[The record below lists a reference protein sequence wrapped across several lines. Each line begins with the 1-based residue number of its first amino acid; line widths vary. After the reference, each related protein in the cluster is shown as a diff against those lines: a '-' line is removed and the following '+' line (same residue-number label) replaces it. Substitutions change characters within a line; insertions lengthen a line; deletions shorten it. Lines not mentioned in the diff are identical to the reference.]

1 MSKWMLPFLV
11 AILFLTTTIE
21 NPAAF
26 ASSLNDM
33 KEEKQN
39 LDKKKEEL
47 NTGIKVKDS
56 EINKVESKV
65 ESIRSQINELTNKVN
80 KTNADIQRVEE
91 EITKTTEEIKK
102 LQESIA
108 QLEKRI
114 EERDV
119 VLRERIRAMQVTGG
133 QVNYLDVLLGAN
145 NFSDFID
152 RFSAVSTLME
162 ADRDIMKQQN
172 EDKEQLQVE
181 KKLVEQKLS
190 EQEKKKDELTRLK
203 ASLDSQKKE
212 KAQLVSEL
220 EAEQKKLGKEKQ
232 KLEKEYHEA
241 HEISKEVEQ
250 AIIAEEA
257 RIAELARQAEIA
269 RKKAEEEQ
277 RQKAAAAA
285 AQKASASKGSGKS
298 TNTSAPA
305 ATPATPATPA
315 PSVSTGDWTRPA
327 AGRISSEYGYRDI
340 GFASKNHRGIDVA
353 NSPGTPILAAGHG
366 VVQRTGVLGTYGNII
381 MIKHSVNGKIY
392 TTLYAHLSSIGVS
405 TGQVVTKGQVIGGM
419 GNTGRSSGPHLHFE
433 FHVGGWT
440 GYGNSVVN
448 PRSYVPF

>member
-21 NPAAF
+21 NPTAF

-47 NTGIKVKDS
+47 NSGIKVKDS

-65 ESIRSQINELTNKVN
+65 EAIRSQINELTNKVN
-80 KTNADIQRVEE
+80 KTNADIERVEE
-91 EITKTTEEIKK
+91 DIAQTTEEIKK

-119 VLRERIRAMQVTGG
+119 VLRDRIRAMQVTGG

-145 NFSDFID
+145 SFSDFID

-162 ADRDIMKQQN
+162 ADRGIMKQQT
-172 EDKEQLQVE
+172 EDKEQLEVE

-220 EAEQKKLGKEKQ
+220 EAEQKKLGQEKQ

-250 AIIAEEA
+250 AIVAEEA

-269 RKKAEEEQ
+269 RKKAEEAE
-277 RQKAAAAA
+277 RKKAAAAAEA
-285 AQKASASKGSGKS
+285 AQKASASKSGGKSSGKS
-298 TNTSAPA
+298 TNPVPA
-305 ATPATPATPA
+305 APA

-327 AGRISSEYGYRDI
+327 SGRISSEYGYRDI
-340 GFASKNHRGIDVA
+340 GFASSNHRGIDIA

-392 TTLYAHLSSIGVS
+392 TTLYAHLSSVNVS
-405 TGQVVTKGQVIGGM
+405 SGQVVTKGQVIGGM

-440 GYGNSVVN
+440 GYGNSAVN

>member
-1 MSKWMLPFLV
+1 MLPFLV
-11 AILFLTTTIE
+11 AILFLSTAIE
-21 NPAAF
+21 NPTAF
-26 ASSLNDM
+26 ASSLKDM
-33 KEEKQN
+33 QEEKDN

-47 NTGIKVKDS
+47 NSDIKVKDS
-56 EINKVESKV
+56 EISKVESKV

-80 KTNADIQRVEE
+80 KTNADIKLVEE
-91 EITKTTEEIKK
+91 EIAQTTGEIEK

-119 VLRERIRAMQVTGG
+119 VLRDRIRAMQVTGG

-145 NFSDFID
+145 SFSDFID

-162 ADRDIMKQQN
+162 ADRNIMKQQS
-172 EDKEQLQVE
+172 EDKEQLEVE
-181 KKLVEQKLS
+181 KKLVEQKLN

-212 KAQLVSEL
+212 KAQLAKEL
-220 EAEQKKLGKEKQ
+220 EEEQQKLGQEKK
-232 KLEKEYHEA
+232 KLEKQYHEA

-250 AIIAEEA
+250 AIYAEEE

-269 RKKAEEEQ
+269 RKKAEEAE
-277 RQKAAAAA
+277 RKKAAAAAAEA
-285 AQKASASKGSGKS
+285 AQKASASKGSGTS
-298 TNTSAPA
+298 TNSVPA
-305 ATPATPATPA
+305 APA
-315 PSVSTGDWTRPA
+315 PSVSSGNWTRPA

-340 GFASKNHRGIDVA
+340 GFASSNHRGIDIA
-353 NSPGTPILAAGHG
+353 NGVGTPILAAGHG
-366 VVQRTGVLGTYGNII
+366 VVQRTGVIGTYGNIV
-381 MIKHSVNGKIY
+381 MIKHSVDGKIY

-405 TGQVVTKGQVIGGM
+405 TGQVVSKGQVIGKM

-440 GYGNSVVN
+440 GYGPSVVN

>member
-1 MSKWMLPFLV
+1 MLPFLI
-11 AILFLTTTIE
+11 AILFLSTAIE
-21 NPAAF
+21 NPTAF
-26 ASSLNDM
+26 ASSLKDM
-33 KEEKQN
+33 QVEKEN
-39 LDKKKEEL
+39 LEKKKEGL
-47 NTGIKVKDS
+47 NSDINVKDS
-56 EINKVESKV
+56 EISKVELKV

-80 KTNADIQRVEE
+80 KTNADIERVEE
-91 EITKTTEEIKK
+91 EIAQTTGEIKK

-119 VLRERIRAMQVTGG
+119 VLRDRIRAMQVTGG

-145 NFSDFID
+145 SFSDFVD

-162 ADRDIMKQQN
+162 ADRTIMKQQS
-172 EDKEQLQVE
+172 EDKEQLEVE
-181 KKLVEQKLS
+181 EKLVEQKLND
-190 EQEKKKDELTRLK
+190 QENKKDELTKLK

-212 KAQLVSEL
+212 KAQLVNEL
-220 EAEQKKLGKEKQ
+220 EEEQQKLGQEKK
-232 KLEKEYHEA
+232 KLEKEYTET

-250 AIIAEEA
+250 AIYAEEE

-269 RKKAEEEQ
+269 RKKAEEEE
-277 RQKAAAAA
+277 RKKAATAAAEAATA
-285 AQKASASKGSGKS
+285 AQKASASKSNGKS
-298 TNTSAPA
+298 NGNVTSPVPA
-305 ATPATPATPA
+305 APA

-327 AGRISSEYGYRDI
+327 AGRISSEYGYRQLD
-340 GFASKNHRGIDVA
+340 FVESTNHRGIDIA
-353 NSPGTPILAAGHG
+353 NSTGTPILAAGHG
-366 VVQRTGVLGTYGNII
+366 VVQRTGVIGTYGNVI
-381 MIKHSVNGKIY
+381 MIKHSIDGKIY

-405 TGQVVTKGQVIGGM
+405 SGQVVSKGQVIGKM

-440 GYGNSVVN
+440 GYGPSVVN

>member
-250 AIIAEEA
+250 AIVAEEA

-269 RKKAEEEQ
+269 RKKAEEAE
-277 RQKAAAAA
+277 RKKAAEA
-285 AQKASASKGSGKS
+285 AQKVSASKSSGKS
-298 TNTSAPA
+298 NGNSTNPVPAPA
-305 ATPATPATPA
+305 APA